1 MFERFIV
8 ATDLSPASYAVVNC
22 LAELKTFG
30 ARHSLLLQ
38 CLSFE
43 DAASAGLSYHT
54 DPLEAMLDEQKT
66 ILEDQGFTAEFRM
79 VVGAPKKEIVR
90 IAADEG
96 YSLIVVGAQGHSLV
110 EEKLLGG
117 VAYGVIN
124 RSVKPVLVVPVE
136 KAPGEENTC
145 KPVSRSR
152 FGVHVLF
159 PTDFSEI
166 GDNAFAYVKQLVA
179 DGVGKITLVHVQDQT
194 KLKHLEDRL
203 EEFNERDRERLE
215 EMKQALLEMGA
226 SQIDIEIRYGVP
238 YQEIARLVQ
247 ERDAQ
252 LVVMATRGRGF
263 VGELVLGS
271 VSHNVARRSVAPV
284 LLIPLPVEGKQ
295 EGVVKSPKP

>member
-30 ARHSLLLQ
+30 AQHCLLLQ
-38 CLSFE
+38 CLSFG
-43 DAASAGLSYHT
+43 DAASAGLSYHA
-54 DPLEAMLDEQKT
+54 DPYEAMLDEQKT
-66 ILEDQGFTAEFRM
+66 LLEDQGFTVEVRT

-90 IAADEG
+90 IAAKEG
-96 YSLIVVGAQGHSLV
+96 YSLIVIGAQGNSLV

-124 RSVKPVLVVPVE
+124 TSTKPVLVVPVE
-136 KAPGEENTC
+136 KEGEENTC

-159 PTDFSEI
+159 PTDFSEMD
-166 GDNAFAYVKQLVA
+166 DNAFAYVKQLVA
-179 DGVGKITLVHVQDQT
+179 DGVGKITLVHVQDKA

-203 EEFNERDRERLE
+203 DEFNERDRRRLE
-215 EMKQALLEMGA
+215 EMKQTLMEKGA
-226 SQIDIEIRYGVP
+226 PQIDIEVRYGVP
-238 YQEIARLVQ
+238 SQEIVHMVE

-252 LVVMATRGRGF
+252 LVVMATQGRGF

-284 LLIPLPVEGKQ
+284 LMIPAPAKE
-295 EGVVKSPKP
+295 